1 MSGQDAQDLAVR
13 VAQLE
18 SLIADLEEA
27 VAELAAAGCDDGT
40 PPPTGPP
47 PAGWVDYAS
56 AEDWIALAQWV
67 DWLSTVYDLRAD
79 HRIRPCW
86 PAHLGV
92 ANELAGLHAAWVD
105 AARRGR
111 SQDND
116 AMAHWHDR
124 WLTPLL
130 TRLSTLYSIASC
142 TSKHEPAVRPPA
154 LTDGTLIDVR
164 SAETTSS
171 DEIRA
176 VLI

>member
-1 MSGQDAQDLAVR
+1 MTVQDTPGLADRLAQV
-13 VAQLE
+13 E
-18 SLIADLEEA
+18 SLMADLEEA
-27 VAELAAAGCDDGT
+27 VAELATASHDDGT
-40 PPPTGPP
+40 PPPKGPP

-56 AEDWIALAQWV
+56 ADDWVGLTQWV
-67 DWLSTVYDLRAD
+67 DWLTTIYDLRAD

-92 ANELAGLHAAWVD
+92 ANELAGLHSAWLE

-111 SQDND
+111 GQDSD

-130 TRLSTLYSIASC
+130 ARLSTLYSIASC
-142 TSKHEPAVRPPA
+142 TSKHEPAVRAPV

-164 SAETTSS
+164 SAADPVVEV
-171 DEIRA
+171 A
-176 VLI
+176 LGG